1 MSQNRSVHHRPMAIP
16 YRIQLLMVYLHPTHN
31 TNHHCLSI
39 ISRTSKTPQHK
50 WHAEERKKKPVEYKS
65 NKNVRC
71 TEKVPLFLVRCCVV
85 VAVADV
91 SIFCDAVIYT
101 VIFGSV
107 LDPFVSGLLFTY
119 D

>member
-1 MSQNRSVHHRPMAIP
+1 M
-16 YRIQLLMVYLHPTHN
+16 
-31 TNHHCLSI
+31 
-39 ISRTSKTPQHK
+39 
-50 WHAEERKKKPVEYKS
+50 
-65 NKNVRC
+65 
-71 TEKVPLFLVRCCVV
+71 EKVPLFFVRCCVV